1 MKESDNFFE
10 ENEINNIINIEN
22 SDNINIKNNI
32 QIHNK
37 EENEEKDYNNN
48 NQNLQLN
55 HSVIIKEV
63 IDNLLKNSKE
73 MSIQSEYKINL
84 LLMSSYEN
92 IDIKTLYYN
101 LIFLFNIIKK
111 KFPIIKYIINKI
123 NNFYEKNKEINI
135 KIVINML
142 YLYGKNLFE
151 QKRYFYSY
159 NFLRKAKNILR
170 NIPLEK
176 ELEEINSI
184 YFKVLEKINIHIK
197 SKYELF
203 KNRNKI
209 SENKLIL
216 INKALDKI
224 LIQNVNIQNDINN
237 IINNDEIEENDSYLY
252 IISKNWVFKTKIF
265 ITNLNVSLKNEEK
278 EDSFLENSFNEDYV
292 LYSYFEDLIESKNS
306 DNSIYPGPI
315 NNYKLFSYK

>member
-252 IISKNWVFKTKIF
+252 IISKNWVFKAKIF

-278 EDSFLENSFNEDYV
+278 EDSYLLSLYAFLQ
-292 LYSYFEDLIESKNS
+292 K
-306 DNSIYPGPI
+306 GQRG
-315 NNYKLFSYK
+315 

>member
-278 EDSFLENSFNEDYV
+278 EVSF
-292 LYSYFEDLIESKNS
+292 
-306 DNSIYPGPI
+306 
-315 NNYKLFSYK
+315 